1 MPVHYELELAPDY
14 RDGFLSIGNFDGV
27 HRGHQEILGQLVRQ
41 AHTAGA
47 SACVL
52 TFEPHPI
59 QLLRPEF
66 TPPRLTTLEQKTQ
79 LLLERGV
86 DNVVVYPTDHALLE
100 LDAEEFFDRIVRG
113 HFAARGL
120 TEGPNF
126 CFGKNRSGTIETLR
140 SLCQREQMS
149 LKVVEPALLDG
160 EMVSSTAIRR
170 ALENGEISEANRQ
183 LGRPYS
189 MIGKISPGAQRGR
202 TLGFP
207 TANLEEIETLIPGDG
222 VYAAIASLPAGF
234 EQTDLGQRGR
244 GRWAAAVNIG
254 SNPTFADQQR
264 KVEAHLIEF
273 AGDLYGM
280 EIELLFL
287 GRIREVQTFPSVE
300 TLKQQVRADVDAAR
314 QICNGFSLFD
324 C

>member
-41 AHTAGA
+41 AHSAGT

-59 QLLRPEF
+59 QLLRPESA
-66 TPPRLTTLEQKTQ
+66 PPRLTTLEQKTQ
-79 LLLERGV
+79 LLQDCGV
-86 DNVVVYPTDHALLE
+86 DEVVVYPTDHVLLE
-100 LDAEEFFDRIVRG
+100 LGAEEFFDRIVRG

-126 CFGKNRSGTIETLR
+126 YFGKNRSGTIETLQ

-170 ALENGEISEANRQ
+170 AVEHGEITRANQQ

-189 MIGKISPGAQRGR
+189 MIGRISPGAQRGR

-222 VYAAIASLPAGF
+222 VYAAIACLPAGV
-234 EQTDLGQRGR
+234 EQTERRAR

-254 SNPTFADQQR
+254 SNPTFADQQC
-264 KVEAHLIEF
+264 KVEAHLIGF

-280 EIELLFL
+280 EIELVFL
-287 GRIREVQTFPSVE
+287 ERIRAVQTFTSVE
-300 TLKQQVRADVDAAR
+300 SLKQQVRADVDAAQ
-314 QICNGFSLFD
+314 QICECFSMSD